1 MTKNKFS
8 ISISYPSLQSA
19 KGTPFLSQN
28 RQFQWTHTGNVIY
41 PVIPAT
47 AATLL
52 KQNGYKVFWDDAI
65 AQNLNYQQWFNRL
78 KKNKPNLI
86 VIESKTPVIKQHWQ
100 IINQIK
106 KIAHKTGWKP
116 IIVLMGDHVTALP
129 QESLKNSK
137 VDYILTGGDYDFML
151 LNLANHL
158 TKKTPLEPGFYF
170 RKNKSKVLPS
180 SREKAAS
187 LTSGSGFETS
197 GKFALKHHN
206 LDSLPIIDRKLTQWQ
221 LYAFNNTNYKYKPG
235 AYIMSGRDC
244 WWGKCSFCS
253 WTTLYPGNNFRCF
266 SVKHTIAE
274 IENLVNNFKVKEIFD
289 DSGTLPVGPW
299 LQELCQELINR
310 GLNKKIKIGCNMR
323 FGALNQDQYNLMKQA
338 GFRFILYG
346 LESANQK
353 TLEKINKNNLVKNVL
368 PTLKMVQKAKLE
380 PHITIMIGYP
390 WETQTDTLKT
400 INFAKQIFKQGLTN
414 SMQATIV
421 IPYPGTPL
429 FTQCQKSNLLETSNW
444 NDYDMQH
451 KIMSSPLSESQLKKL
466 TQELF
471 KGIITPKFILKQIFS
486 IRSLQD
492 IKHLGNYSLKFI
504 QKLQDFSTNDN

>member
-1 MTKNKFS
+1 MIKNKFS
-8 ISISYPSLQSA
+8 ISIFYPSFESS
-19 KGTPFLSQN
+19 KGSPFLSQN

-65 AQNLNYQQWFNRL
+65 AQNLNYQQWFNKL

-86 VIESKTPVIKQHWQ
+86 VIESKTPVIKQHWE

-106 KIAHKTGWKP
+106 KLKGWKP

-129 QESLKNSK
+129 EESLKNSK
-137 VDYILTGGDYDFML
+137 VDYVLTGGDYDFML

-158 TKKTPLEPGFYF
+158 TKKTPLESGFYF
-170 RKNKSKVLPS
+170 RKNKSNLPFVKG
-180 SREKAAS
+180 RNPEAKR
-187 LTSGSGFETS
+187 GERDFGCS

-206 LDSLPIIDRKLTQWQ
+206 LDSLPIIDRKLTQWH
-221 LYAFNNTNYKYKPG
+221 LYAYNNTNYKYKPG

-299 LQELCQELINR
+299 LKELCQELINR
-310 GLNKKIKIGCNMR
+310 GLNKKVKIGCNMR
-323 FGALNQDQYNLMKQA
+323 FGALNQDQYNLMKRA

-346 LESANQK
+346 LESANQS

-368 PTLKMVQKAKLE
+368 PTLKMVQMAKLE

-390 WETQTDTLKT
+390 WETKKDTLKT

-429 FTQCQKSNLLETSNW
+429 FAQCQKSNLLETSDW
-444 NDYDMQH
+444 EDYDMQH
-451 KIMSSPLSESQLKKL
+451 KIMSSSLSEIELKKL

-471 KGIITPKFILKQIFS
+471 KGIITPKFIFKQIIS
-486 IRSLQD
+486 VRSVQD
-492 IKHLGNYSLKFI
+492 VKHLGNYAVKFI
-504 QKLQDFSTNDN
+504 QKLKDFSTNDN